1 MTCEEIVFRKPDVNE
16 LFVAA
21 LRQLAFEEPTS
32 RFARLRKTVLKQCAK
47 NPDTKPVLRS
57 IESNYLSLAKTF
69 GQIFGPQNVEE
80 PSLSQILSLAIALDD
95 LRVFSETALTIWSR
109 QFQQNQAVNTEAQLS
124 EKMSGL
130 LALLGQSRS
139 PSAKAWLHACL
150 LAAIDWRF
158 SEWAS
163 LNQNEKKEDLE
174 RVLLVQEIFH
184 ELKAE
189 GLAAGHAALPQL
201 SVEEV
206 ADKVYECAKKLAGKL
221 RPNLLLLV
229 EGQTEAIVL
238 PHFAR
243 LSGLSF
249 SQMGVE
255 VIASGGAKQVAR
267 RYLTIKDTV
276 RLPIVCVLD
285 GDAEKSAE
293 LIEDSLR
300 DCDQLVSLAVVELED
315 SYSYEQLLY
324 LLEEHLARF
333 GQTLDQCEFSLP
345 ETGRRKDALN
355 KIYRDRGLGDFDKI
369 GFAQEVVQSCKKTSD
384 VPVEMAKVVDA
395 VRATLSIGQGLD
407 G

>member
-21 LRQLAFEEPTS
+21 LRQLAFEEPAS
-32 RFARLRKTVLKQCAK
+32 RFARMRKTVAKQCAK
-47 NPDTKPVLRS
+47 NPDTKPILRS
-57 IESNYLSLAKTF
+57 IESNYLTLAKTF

-95 LRVFSETALTIWSR
+95 LRVFSETALTIWY
-109 QFQQNQAVNTEAQLS
+109 QQYQHITDEVQLS
-124 EKMSGL
+124 AKMQAL
-130 LALLGQSRS
+130 LELLGQGCSR
-139 PSAKAWLHACL
+139 AAQAWLRACL
-150 LAAIDWRF
+150 LATIDWRF
-158 SEWAS
+158 SEWES
-163 LNQNEKKEDLE
+163 LNQTEKKEDLE
-174 RVLLVQEIFH
+174 RVLLVQEIFR
-184 ELKAE
+184 ELKADA
-189 GLAAGHAALPQL
+189 LASGHAALPL
-201 SVEEV
+201 LPVEV
-206 ADKVYECAKKLAGKL
+206 LADKVYECAKKLAGKL

-249 SQMGVE
+249 SQLGVE

-285 GDAEKSAE
+285 GDAEHSAE
-293 LIEDSLR
+293 LIEDALR

-324 LLEEHLARF
+324 LLQEHLARF
-333 GQTLDQCEFSLP
+333 GQTLSQCEFALP
-345 ETGRRKDALN
+345 ESGRRKDALN

-369 GFAQEVVQSCKKTSD
+369 GFANEVVASCKKSTD
-384 VPVEMAKVVDA
+384 VPLEMAIVLDA
-395 VRATLSIGQGLD
+395 VRMTLTLGQPFD

>member
-21 LRQLAFEEPTS
+21 LRQLAFEEPAS
-32 RFARLRKTVLKQCAK
+32 RFARMRKTVAKQCAR
-47 NPDTKPVLRS
+47 NPDTKPILRT
-57 IESNYLSLAKTF
+57 IESNYLTLAKTF

-95 LRVFSETALTIWSR
+95 LRVFSETALTIWY
-109 QFQQNQAVNTEAQLS
+109 QQYQHITDEVQLS
-124 EKMSGL
+124 PKMQ
-130 LALLGQSRS
+130 ALLELLGHGCSR
-139 PSAKAWLHACL
+139 AAQAWLRACL
-150 LAAIDWRF
+150 LATIDWRF
-158 SEWAS
+158 SEWES
-163 LNQNEKKEDLE
+163 LSQTEKKEDLE
-174 RVLLVQEIFH
+174 RVLLVQEIFR
-184 ELKAE
+184 ELKADA
-189 GLAAGHAALPQL
+189 LASGHAALPLL
-201 SVEEV
+201 SVEV
-206 ADKVYECAKKLAGKL
+206 LADKVYECAKKLAGKL

-249 SQMGVE
+249 SQLGVE

-285 GDAEKSAE
+285 GDAEHSAE
-293 LIEDSLR
+293 LIEDALR

-333 GQTLDQCEFSLP
+333 GQTLSQCEFALP
-345 ETGRRKDALN
+345 ESGRRKDALN

-369 GFAQEVVQSCKKTSD
+369 GFANEVVASCKKSTD
-384 VPVEMAKVVDA
+384 VPLEMAIVLDA
-395 VRATLSIGQGLD
+395 VRMTLTLGQPFD

>member
-1 MTCEEIVFRKPDVNE
+1 LTCEEIVFRKPDVNE

-21 LRQLAFEEPTS
+21 LRQLAFEEPAS
-32 RFARLRKTVLKQCAK
+32 RFARMRKTVAKQCAK
-47 NPDTKPVLRS
+47 NPDTKPILRS
-57 IESNYLSLAKTF
+57 IESNYLTLAKTF

-95 LRVFSETALTIWSR
+95 LRVFSETALTIWY
-109 QFQQNQAVNTEAQLS
+109 QQYQHITDEVQLS
-124 EKMSGL
+124 AKMQAL
-130 LALLGQSRS
+130 LELLGQGCSR
-139 PSAKAWLHACL
+139 AAQAWLRACL
-150 LAAIDWRF
+150 LATIDWRF
-158 SEWAS
+158 SEWES
-163 LNQNEKKEDLE
+163 LNQTEKKEDLE
-174 RVLLVQEIFH
+174 RVLLVQEIFR
-184 ELKAE
+184 ELKADA
-189 GLAAGHAALPQL
+189 LASGHAALPL
-201 SVEEV
+201 LPVEV
-206 ADKVYECAKKLAGKL
+206 LADKVYECAKKLAGKL

-249 SQMGVE
+249 SQLGVE

-285 GDAEKSAE
+285 GDAEHSAE
-293 LIEDSLR
+293 LIEDALR

-333 GQTLDQCEFSLP
+333 GQTLSQCEFALP
-345 ETGRRKDALN
+345 ESGRRKDALN

-369 GFAQEVVQSCKKTSD
+369 GFANEVVASCKKSTD
-384 VPVEMAKVVDA
+384 VPLEMAIVLDA
-395 VRATLSIGQGLD
+395 VRMTLTLGQPFD

>member
-21 LRQLAFEEPTS
+21 LRQLAFEEPAS
-32 RFARLRKTVLKQCAK
+32 RFARMRKTVSKQCAK
-47 NPDTKPVLRS
+47 NPDSKTVLRS

-95 LRVFSETALTIWSR
+95 LRVFSETALTIWYQ
-109 QFQQNQAVNTEAQLS
+109 QFQQNQPVNVGGQLS

-130 LALLGQSRS
+130 LALLGRNRS
-139 PSAKAWLHACL
+139 QPATAWLHACF

-163 LNQNEKKEDLE
+163 LNQNENKEDLE

-184 ELKAE
+184 EMKAE
-189 GLAAGHAALPQL
+189 GLAAGHAALPLL
-201 SVEEV
+201 SVEEL

-249 SQMGVE
+249 DQLGVE

-276 RLPIVCVLD
+276 RLPIICVLD
-285 GDAEKSAE
+285 GDAAQSAE

-315 SYSYEQLLY
+315 SYSYDQLLY
-324 LLEEHLARF
+324 LLDAHLARF
-333 GQTLDQCEFSLP
+333 GQTLAQCEFELP
-345 ETGRRKDALN
+345 EAGRRKDALN

-369 GFAQEVVQSCKKTSD
+369 GFAQEVVQSCKKNSD
-384 VPVEMAKVVDA
+384 VPTEMAKVLNA
-395 VRATLSIGQGLD
+395 VRAISTGPSLD
-407 G
+407 D

>member
-21 LRQLAFEEPTS
+21 LRQLAFEEPAS
-32 RFARLRKTVLKQCAK
+32 RFARMRKTVAKQCAK
-47 NPDTKPVLRS
+47 NPDTKPILRS
-57 IESNYLSLAKTF
+57 IESNYLTLAKTF

-95 LRVFSETALTIWSR
+95 LRVFSETALTIWY
-109 QFQQNQAVNTEAQLS
+109 QQYQHITDEVQLS
-124 EKMSGL
+124 PKMQAL
-130 LALLGQSRS
+130 LELLGQGSSR
-139 PSAKAWLHACL
+139 AAQAWLRACL
-150 LAAIDWRF
+150 LATIDWRF
-158 SEWAS
+158 SEWES
-163 LNQNEKKEDLE
+163 LSQTEKKEDLE
-174 RVLLVQEIFH
+174 RVLLVQEIFR
-184 ELKAE
+184 ELKADA
-189 GLAAGHAALPQL
+189 LASGHAALPLL
-201 SVEEV
+201 SVEV
-206 ADKVYECAKKLAGKL
+206 LADKVYECAKKLAGKL

-249 SQMGVE
+249 NQLGVE

-285 GDAEKSAE
+285 GDAEHSAE

-333 GQTLDQCEFSLP
+333 GQTLSQCEFALP
-345 ETGRRKDALN
+345 ESGRRKDALN

-369 GFAQEVVQSCKKTSD
+369 GFANEVVASCKKSTD
-384 VPVEMAKVVDA
+384 VPLEMAIVLDA
-395 VRATLSIGQGLD
+395 VRMTLTLGQPFD

>member
-1 MTCEEIVFRKPDVNE
+1 
-16 LFVAA
+16 
-21 LRQLAFEEPTS
+21 
-32 RFARLRKTVLKQCAK
+32 
-47 NPDTKPVLRS
+47 
-57 IESNYLSLAKTF
+57 
-69 GQIFGPQNVEE
+69 
-80 PSLSQILSLAIALDD
+80 
-95 LRVFSETALTIWSR
+95 
-109 QFQQNQAVNTEAQLS
+109 
-124 EKMSGL
+124 
-130 LALLGQSRS
+130 
-139 PSAKAWLHACL
+139 
-150 LAAIDWRF
+150 
-158 SEWAS
+158 
-163 LNQNEKKEDLE
+163 
-174 RVLLVQEIFH
+174 VLLVQEIFR

-189 GLAAGHAALPQL
+189 SLASGHAALPLL
-201 SVEEV
+201 SVEV
-206 ADKVYECAKKLAGKL
+206 LADKVYECAKKLAGKL

-249 SQMGVE
+249 SQLGVE

-285 GDAEKSAE
+285 GDAEHSAE

-324 LLEEHLARF
+324 LLKEHLARF
-333 GQTLDQCEFSLP
+333 GQTLSQCDFSLP
-345 ETGRRKDALN
+345 ESGRRKDALN

-369 GFAQEVVQSCKKTSD
+369 GFANEVVASCKKSTD
-384 VPVEMAKVVDA
+384 VPLEMAIVLDA
-395 VRATLSIGQGLD
+395 VRMTLTLGQSLD

>member
-21 LRQLAFEEPTS
+21 LRQLAFEEPAS
-32 RFARLRKTVLKQCAK
+32 RFARMRKTVAKQCAK
-47 NPDTKPVLRS
+47 NPDTKPILRS
-57 IESNYLSLAKTF
+57 IESNYLTLAKTF

-95 LRVFSETALTIWSR
+95 LRVFSETALTIWY
-109 QFQQNQAVNTEAQLS
+109 QQYQHITDEVQLS
-124 EKMSGL
+124 AKMQAL
-130 LALLGQSRS
+130 LELLGQGCSR
-139 PSAKAWLHACL
+139 AAQAWLRACL
-150 LAAIDWRF
+150 LATIDWRF
-158 SEWAS
+158 SEWES
-163 LNQNEKKEDLE
+163 LNQTEKKEDLE
-174 RVLLVQEIFH
+174 RVLLVQEIFR
-184 ELKAE
+184 ELKADA
-189 GLAAGHAALPQL
+189 LASGHAALLLLP
-201 SVEEV
+201 VEV
-206 ADKVYECAKKLAGKL
+206 LADKVYECAKKLAGKL

-249 SQMGVE
+249 SQLGVE

-285 GDAEKSAE
+285 GDAEHSAE
-293 LIEDSLR
+293 LIEDALR

-333 GQTLDQCEFSLP
+333 GQTLSQCEFALP
-345 ETGRRKDALN
+345 ESGRRKDALN

-369 GFAQEVVQSCKKTSD
+369 GFANEVVASCKKSTD
-384 VPVEMAKVVDA
+384 VPLEMAIVLDA
-395 VRATLSIGQGLD
+395 VRMTLTLGQPFD

>member
-1 MTCEEIVFRKPDVNE
+1 M
-16 LFVAA
+16 
-21 LRQLAFEEPTS
+21 
-32 RFARLRKTVLKQCAK
+32 RKTVSKQCAK
-47 NPDTKPVLRS
+47 NPDTKPLLRS

-95 LRVFSETALTIWSR
+95 LRVFSETALTIWSQ
-109 QFQQNQAVNTEAQLS
+109 QFQQNQPVNVGGQLS

-130 LALLGQSRS
+130 LALLGNNRSQS
-139 PSAKAWLHACL
+139 ANAWLQACFF
-150 LAAIDWRF
+150 AAIDWRF

-184 ELKAE
+184 ELKAD
-189 GLAAGHAALPQL
+189 GLAAGHAALPL
-201 SVEEV
+201 LCAEEL

-249 SQMGVE
+249 NQLGVE

-276 RLPIVCVLD
+276 RLPIICVLD
-285 GDAEKSAE
+285 GDAEQSAE

-300 DCDQLVSLAVVELED
+300 DCDKLVSLAVVELED

-324 LLEEHLARF
+324 LLDAHLARF
-333 GQTLDQCEFSLP
+333 GQTLVQCEFVLP

-384 VPVEMAKVVDA
+384 VPFEMAKVVDA
-395 VRATLSIGQGLD
+395 VRATLSMGQCLD

>member
-21 LRQLAFEEPTS
+21 LRQLAFEEPAS
-32 RFARLRKTVLKQCAK
+32 RFARMRKTVAKQCAK
-47 NPDTKPVLRS
+47 NPDTKPILRS
-57 IESNYLSLAKTF
+57 IESNYLTLAKTF

-95 LRVFSETALTIWSR
+95 LRVFSETALTIWY
-109 QFQQNQAVNTEAQLS
+109 QQYQHITDEVQLS
-124 EKMSGL
+124 PKMHAL
-130 LALLGQSRS
+130 LELLGQGSSR
-139 PSAKAWLHACL
+139 AAQAWLRACL
-150 LAAIDWRF
+150 LATIDWRF
-158 SEWAS
+158 SEWES
-163 LNQNEKKEDLE
+163 LSQTEKKEDLE
-174 RVLLVQEIFH
+174 RVLLVQEIFR
-184 ELKAE
+184 ELKADA
-189 GLAAGHAALPQL
+189 LASGHAALPFL
-201 SVEEV
+201 SVEV
-206 ADKVYECAKKLAGKL
+206 LADKVYECAKKLAGKL

-249 SQMGVE
+249 SQLGVE

-285 GDAEKSAE
+285 GDAEHSAE
-293 LIEDSLR
+293 LIEDALR

-333 GQTLDQCEFSLP
+333 GQTLSQCEFALP
-345 ETGRRKDALN
+345 ESGRRKDALN

-369 GFAQEVVQSCKKTSD
+369 GFANEVVASCKKSTD
-384 VPVEMAKVVDA
+384 VPLEMAIVLDA
-395 VRATLSIGQGLD
+395 VRMTLTLGQPFD

>member
-21 LRQLAFEEPTS
+21 LRQLAFEEPAS
-32 RFARLRKTVLKQCAK
+32 RFARMRKTVAKQCAK
-47 NPDTKPVLRS
+47 NPDTKPILRS
-57 IESNYLSLAKTF
+57 IESNYLTLAKTF

-95 LRVFSETALTIWSR
+95 LRVFSETALTIWY
-109 QFQQNQAVNTEAQLS
+109 QQYQHITEEVQLS
-124 EKMSGL
+124 AKMQAL
-130 LALLGQSRS
+130 LELLGQGCSR
-139 PSAKAWLHACL
+139 AAQAWLRACL
-150 LAAIDWRF
+150 LATIDWRF
-158 SEWAS
+158 SEWES
-163 LNQNEKKEDLE
+163 LNQTEKKEDLE
-174 RVLLVQEIFH
+174 RVLLVQEIFR
-184 ELKAE
+184 ELKADA
-189 GLAAGHAALPQL
+189 LASGHAALPL
-201 SVEEV
+201 LPVEV
-206 ADKVYECAKKLAGKL
+206 LADKVYECAKKLAGKL

-249 SQMGVE
+249 SQLGVE

-285 GDAEKSAE
+285 GDAEHSAE
-293 LIEDSLR
+293 LIEDALR

-324 LLEEHLARF
+324 LLQEHLARF
-333 GQTLDQCEFSLP
+333 GQTLSQCEFALP
-345 ETGRRKDALN
+345 ESGRRKDALN

-369 GFAQEVVQSCKKTSD
+369 GFANEVVASCKKSTD
-384 VPVEMAKVVDA
+384 VPLEMAIVLDA
-395 VRATLSIGQGLD
+395 VRMTLTLGQPFD

>member
-21 LRQLAFEEPTS
+21 LRQLAFEEPAS
-32 RFARLRKTVLKQCAK
+32 RFARMRKTVAKQCAK
-47 NPDTKPVLRS
+47 NPDTKPILRS
-57 IESNYLSLAKTF
+57 IESNYLTLAKTF

-95 LRVFSETALTIWSR
+95 LRVFSETALTIWY
-109 QFQQNQAVNTEAQLS
+109 QQYQHVTDEVQLS
-124 EKMSGL
+124 AKMQ
-130 LALLGQSRS
+130 ALLELLGHGRSR
-139 PSAKAWLHACL
+139 AAQAWLRACL
-150 LAAIDWRF
+150 LATIDWRF
-158 SEWAS
+158 SEWES
-163 LNQNEKKEDLE
+163 LSQSEKKEDLE
-174 RVLLVQEIFH
+174 RVLLVQEIFR
-184 ELKAE
+184 ELKADA
-189 GLAAGHAALPQL
+189 LASGHAALPL
-201 SVEEV
+201 LPVEV
-206 ADKVYECAKKLAGKL
+206 LADKVYECAKKLAGKL

-249 SQMGVE
+249 SQLGVE
-255 VIASGGAKQVAR
+255 VIASGGAKQVSR

-285 GDAEKSAE
+285 GDAEHSAE

-315 SYSYEQLLY
+315 SYSSEQLLY

-333 GQTLDQCEFSLP
+333 GQTLSQCEFALP
-345 ETGRRKDALN
+345 ESGRRKDALN

-369 GFAQEVVQSCKKTSD
+369 GFANEVVASCKKSTD
-384 VPVEMAKVVDA
+384 VPLEMAIVLDA
-395 VRATLSIGQGLD
+395 VRMTLTLGQPLD

>member
-21 LRQLAFEEPTS
+21 LRQLAFEEPVS
-32 RFARLRKTVLKQCAK
+32 RFARMRKTVVKQCAR
-47 NPDTKPVLRS
+47 NPEAKPFSRS

-95 LRVFSETALTIWSR
+95 LRVFSESALTIWYQQYRGVDIESPFNSKSR
-109 QFQQNQAVNTEAQLS
+109 
-124 EKMSGL
+124 KMQ
-130 LALLGQSRS
+130 ALLDLLGAERS
-139 PSAKAWLHACL
+139 VAAQAWLRACF

-158 SEWAS
+158 SEWAD
-163 LNQNEKKEDLE
+163 LNQNEKKEDLD
-174 RVLLVQEIFH
+174 RVMLVQDIFR
-184 ELKAE
+184 ELKADSSTSSDAAFSLLSASD
-189 GLAAGHAALPQL
+189 LA
-201 SVEEV
+201 E
-206 ADKVYECAKKLAGKL
+206 KVQQCAKKLAGKL
-221 RPNLLLLV
+221 RPNILLLV

-238 PHFAR
+238 PHFAW
-243 LSGLSF
+243 LSGFSF
-249 SQMGVE
+249 SQQGVE

-267 RYLTIKDTV
+267 RYLTIRDTV

-285 GDAEKSAE
+285 GDAEQSAE

-300 DCDQLVSLAVVELED
+300 DGDQLVSLAVVELED

-324 LLEEHLARF
+324 LLDEHLARF
-333 GQTLDQCEFSLP
+333 GQTLGQCDYSLP

-369 GFAQEVVQSCKKTSD
+369 GFAHEVVASCKKITD
-384 VPVEMAKVVDA
+384 VPFEMAKVVDA
-395 VRATLSIGQGLD
+395 VQATLLLEILD
-407 G
+407 D

>member
-21 LRQLAFEEPTS
+21 LRQLAFEEPAS
-32 RFARLRKTVLKQCAK
+32 RFARMRKTVFKQCAK
-47 NPDTKPVLRS
+47 NPDTKTVLRS

-95 LRVFSETALTIWSR
+95 LRVFSETALTIWYQ
-109 QFQQNQAVNTEAQLS
+109 QFQQNQAVNAGGQLS

-130 LALLGQSRS
+130 LALLGRNRSQS
-139 PSAKAWLHACL
+139 ANAWLHACF

-184 ELKAE
+184 ELKAD
-189 GLAAGHAALPQL
+189 GLAAGHAALPLL
-201 SVEEV
+201 SAEEL

-249 SQMGVE
+249 NQLGVE

-276 RLPIVCVLD
+276 RLPIICVLD
-285 GDAEKSAE
+285 GDAEHSAE

-315 SYSYEQLLY
+315 SYSAEQLLY
-324 LLEEHLARF
+324 LLDQHLARF
-333 GQTLDQCEFSLP
+333 GQTLAQCEFELP
-345 ETGRRKDALN
+345 EAGRRKDALN

-369 GFAQEVVQSCKKTSD
+369 GFAQEVVHSCKKSSD
-384 VPVEMAKVVDA
+384 VPLEMAKVLNA
-395 VRATLSIGQGLD
+395 VRAISIGQGLD
-407 G
+407 D

>member
-1 MTCEEIVFRKPDVNE
+1 MTCEGIVFRKPDVNE

-21 LRQLAFEEPTS
+21 LRQLAFEEPAS
-32 RFARLRKTVLKQCAK
+32 RFARMRKTVAKQCAK
-47 NPDTKPVLRS
+47 NPDTKPLLRS

-95 LRVFSETALTIWSR
+95 LRVFSETALTIWYQ
-109 QFQQNQAVNTEAQLS
+109 QFQQISIEVQLS
-124 EKMSGL
+124 EKMQAL
-130 LALLGQSRS
+130 LALLGNNRS
-139 PSAKAWLHACL
+139 QPAKAWLHACF
-150 LAAIDWRF
+150 LATIDWRF

-174 RVLLVQEIFH
+174 RVLLVQEIFY

-189 GLAAGHAALPQL
+189 ELAAGHAALPL
-201 SVEEV
+201 LTAEDL
-206 ADKVYECAKKLAGKL
+206 ADKVYQCAKKLAGKL

-249 SQMGVE
+249 SQFGVE

-276 RLPIVCVLD
+276 RLPIICVLD
-285 GDAEKSAE
+285 GDAELSAE
-293 LIEDSLR
+293 LIDDSLR
-300 DCDQLVSLAVVELED
+300 DGDQLVSLAVVELED

-333 GQTLDQCEFSLP
+333 GQTLAQCEFSLP
-345 ETGRRKDALN
+345 ESGRRKEALN

-369 GFAQEVVQSCKKTSD
+369 GFAQEVLQSCKKRSD
-384 VPVEMAKVVDA
+384 VPLEIAKVVDA
-395 VRATLSIGQGLD
+395 VRAKLSSGQCID
-407 G
+407 V

>member
-1 MTCEEIVFRKPDVNE
+1 LTCEEIVFRKPDVNE

-21 LRQLAFEEPTS
+21 LRQLAFEEPAS
-32 RFARLRKTVLKQCAK
+32 RFARMRKTVAKQCAK
-47 NPDTKPVLRS
+47 NPDTKPILRS
-57 IESNYLSLAKTF
+57 IESNYLTLAKTF

-95 LRVFSETALTIWSR
+95 LRVFSETALTIWY
-109 QFQQNQAVNTEAQLS
+109 QQYQHITDEVQLS
-124 EKMSGL
+124 AKMQ
-130 LALLGQSRS
+130 ALLELLGHGFSR
-139 PSAKAWLHACL
+139 AAQAWLRACL
-150 LAAIDWRF
+150 LATIDWRF
-158 SEWAS
+158 SEWES
-163 LNQNEKKEDLE
+163 LSQAEKKEDLE
-174 RVLLVQEIFH
+174 RVLLVQEIFR

-189 GLAAGHAALPQL
+189 SLASGHAALPLL
-201 SVEEV
+201 SVEV
-206 ADKVYECAKKLAGKL
+206 LADKVYECAKKLAGKL

-249 SQMGVE
+249 SQLGVE

-285 GDAEKSAE
+285 GDAEHSAE

-324 LLEEHLARF
+324 LLKEHLARF
-333 GQTLDQCEFSLP
+333 GQTLSQCDFSLP
-345 ETGRRKDALN
+345 ESGRRKDALN

-369 GFAQEVVQSCKKTSD
+369 GFANEVVASCKKSTD
-384 VPVEMAKVVDA
+384 VPLEMAIVLDA
-395 VRATLSIGQGLD
+395 VRMTLTLGQSLD

>member
-21 LRQLAFEEPTS
+21 LRQLAFEEPAS
-32 RFARLRKTVLKQCAK
+32 RFARMRKTVAKQCAR
-47 NPDTKPVLRS
+47 NPDTKPILRT
-57 IESNYLSLAKTF
+57 IESNYLTLAKTF

-95 LRVFSETALTIWSR
+95 LRVFSETALTIWY
-109 QFQQNQAVNTEAQLS
+109 QQYQHITDEVQLS
-124 EKMSGL
+124 PKMQAL
-130 LALLGQSRS
+130 LELLGQGCSR
-139 PSAKAWLHACL
+139 AAQAWLRACL
-150 LAAIDWRF
+150 LATIDWRF
-158 SEWAS
+158 SEWES
-163 LNQNEKKEDLE
+163 LSQTEKKEDLE
-174 RVLLVQEIFH
+174 RVLLVQEIFR
-184 ELKAE
+184 ELKADA
-189 GLAAGHAALPQL
+189 LASGHAALPLL
-201 SVEEV
+201 SVEV
-206 ADKVYECAKKLAGKL
+206 LADKVYECAKKLAGKL

-249 SQMGVE
+249 SQLGVE

-285 GDAEKSAE
+285 GDAEHSAE
-293 LIEDSLR
+293 LIEDALR

-333 GQTLDQCEFSLP
+333 GQTLSQCEFALP
-345 ETGRRKDALN
+345 ESGRRKDALN

-369 GFAQEVVQSCKKTSD
+369 GFANEVVASCKKSTD
-384 VPVEMAKVVDA
+384 VPLEMAIVLDA
-395 VRATLSIGQGLD
+395 VRMTLTLGQPFD

>member
-1 MTCEEIVFRKPDVNE
+1 M
-16 LFVAA
+16 
-21 LRQLAFEEPTS
+21 
-32 RFARLRKTVLKQCAK
+32 RKTVAKQCAK
-47 NPDTKPVLRS
+47 NPDTKPILRS
-57 IESNYLSLAKTF
+57 IESNYLTLAKTF

-95 LRVFSETALTIWSR
+95 LRVFSETALTIWY
-109 QFQQNQAVNTEAQLS
+109 QQYQHITDEVQLS
-124 EKMSGL
+124 AKMQAL
-130 LALLGQSRS
+130 LELLGQGCSR
-139 PSAKAWLHACL
+139 AAQAWLRACL
-150 LAAIDWRF
+150 LATIDWRF
-158 SEWAS
+158 SEWES
-163 LNQNEKKEDLE
+163 LNQTEKKEDLE
-174 RVLLVQEIFH
+174 RVLLVQEIFR
-184 ELKAE
+184 ELKADA
-189 GLAAGHAALPQL
+189 LASGHAALPL
-201 SVEEV
+201 LPVEV
-206 ADKVYECAKKLAGKL
+206 LADKVYECAKKLAGKL

-249 SQMGVE
+249 SQLGVE

-285 GDAEKSAE
+285 GDAEHSAE
-293 LIEDSLR
+293 LIEDALR

-324 LLEEHLARF
+324 LLQEHLARF
-333 GQTLDQCEFSLP
+333 GQTLSQCEFALP
-345 ETGRRKDALN
+345 ESGRRKDALN

-369 GFAQEVVQSCKKTSD
+369 GFANEVVASCKKSTD
-384 VPVEMAKVVDA
+384 VPLEMAIVLDA
-395 VRATLSIGQGLD
+395 VRMTLTLGQPFD

>member
-1 MTCEEIVFRKPDVNE
+1 
-16 LFVAA
+16 L
-21 LRQLAFEEPTS
+21 
-32 RFARLRKTVLKQCAK
+32 
-47 NPDTKPVLRS
+47 
-57 IESNYLSLAKTF
+57 
-69 GQIFGPQNVEE
+69 
-80 PSLSQILSLAIALDD
+80 
-95 LRVFSETALTIWSR
+95 
-109 QFQQNQAVNTEAQLS
+109 
-124 EKMSGL
+124 
-130 LALLGQSRS
+130 
-139 PSAKAWLHACL
+139 
-150 LAAIDWRF
+150 
-158 SEWAS
+158 
-163 LNQNEKKEDLE
+163 
-174 RVLLVQEIFH
+174 
-184 ELKAE
+184 
-189 GLAAGHAALPQL
+189 
-201 SVEEV
+201 

-249 SQMGVE
+249 SQLGVE

-285 GDAEKSAE
+285 GDAEHSAE

-324 LLEEHLARF
+324 LLKEHLARF
-333 GQTLDQCEFSLP
+333 GQTLSQCDFSLP
-345 ETGRRKDALN
+345 ESGRRKDALN

-369 GFAQEVVQSCKKTSD
+369 GFANEVVASCKKSTD
-384 VPVEMAKVVDA
+384 VPLEMAIVLDA
-395 VRATLSIGQGLD
+395 VRMTLTLGQSLD

>member
-21 LRQLAFEEPTS
+21 LRQLAFEEPAS
-32 RFARLRKTVLKQCAK
+32 RFARMRKTVAKQCAK
-47 NPDTKPVLRS
+47 NPDTKPILRS
-57 IESNYLSLAKTF
+57 IESNYLTLAKTF

-95 LRVFSETALTIWSR
+95 LRVFSETALTIWY
-109 QFQQNQAVNTEAQLS
+109 QQYQHITDEVQLS
-124 EKMSGL
+124 AKMQAL
-130 LALLGQSRS
+130 LELLGQGCSR
-139 PSAKAWLHACL
+139 AAQAWLRACL
-150 LAAIDWRF
+150 LATIDWRF
-158 SEWAS
+158 SEWES
-163 LNQNEKKEDLE
+163 LNQTEKKEDLE
-174 RVLLVQEIFH
+174 RVLLVQEIFR
-184 ELKAE
+184 ELKADA
-189 GLAAGHAALPQL
+189 LASGHAALPL
-201 SVEEV
+201 LPVEV
-206 ADKVYECAKKLAGKL
+206 LADKVYECAKKLAGKL

-249 SQMGVE
+249 SQLGVE

-285 GDAEKSAE
+285 GDAEHSAE
-293 LIEDSLR
+293 LIEDALR

-333 GQTLDQCEFSLP
+333 GQTLSQCEFALP
-345 ETGRRKDALN
+345 ESGRRKDALN

-369 GFAQEVVQSCKKTSD
+369 GFANEVVASCKKSTD
-384 VPVEMAKVVDA
+384 VPLEMAIVLDA
-395 VRATLSIGQGLD
+395 VRMTLTLGQPFD

>member
-1 MTCEEIVFRKPDVNE
+1 MTCEEIVFRRPDVNE

-21 LRQLAFEEPTS
+21 LRQLAFEEPAS
-32 RFARLRKTVLKQCAK
+32 RFARVRKTVAKQCAK
-47 NPDTKPVLRS
+47 NPDTKPILRS
-57 IESNYLSLAKTF
+57 IESNYLTLAKTF

-95 LRVFSETALTIWSR
+95 LRVFSETALTIWY
-109 QFQQNQAVNTEAQLS
+109 QQYQHITAEVQLS
-124 EKMSGL
+124 AKMQAL
-130 LALLGQSRS
+130 LELLGQGCSR
-139 PSAKAWLHACL
+139 AAQAWLRACL
-150 LAAIDWRF
+150 LATIDWRF
-158 SEWAS
+158 SDWES
-163 LNQNEKKEDLE
+163 LSQTEKREDLE
-174 RVLLVQEIFH
+174 RVLLVQEIFR
-184 ELKAE
+184 ELKDDS
-189 GLAAGHAALPQL
+189 LASGHAALPLL
-201 SVEEV
+201 SVEV
-206 ADKVYECAKKLAGKL
+206 LAAKVYECAKKLAGKL

-249 SQMGVE
+249 SQLGVE

-285 GDAEKSAE
+285 GDAEHSAE

-333 GQTLDQCEFSLP
+333 GQTLSQCEFALP
-345 ETGRRKDALN
+345 ESGRRKDALN

-369 GFAQEVVQSCKKTSD
+369 GFAHEVVASCKKSTD
-384 VPVEMAKVVDA
+384 VPLEMAIVLDA
-395 VRATLSIGQGLD
+395 VRMTLTLGQPFD

>member
-21 LRQLAFEEPTS
+21 LRQLAFEEPAS
-32 RFARLRKTVLKQCAK
+32 RFARMRKTIAKQCAK
-47 NPDTKPVLRS
+47 NPDTKPILRS
-57 IESNYLSLAKTF
+57 IESNYLTLAKTF

-95 LRVFSETALTIWSR
+95 VRVFSETALTIWY
-109 QFQQNQAVNTEAQLS
+109 QQYQHITDEVQLS
-124 EKMSGL
+124 PKMQAL
-130 LALLGQSRS
+130 LELLGQGCSR
-139 PSAKAWLHACL
+139 AAQAWLRACL
-150 LAAIDWRF
+150 LATIDWRF
-158 SEWAS
+158 SEWES
-163 LNQNEKKEDLE
+163 LSQTEKKEDLE
-174 RVLLVQEIFH
+174 RVLLVQEIFR
-184 ELKAE
+184 ELKADA
-189 GLAAGHAALPQL
+189 LASGHAALPIL
-201 SVEEV
+201 PVEV
-206 ADKVYECAKKLAGKL
+206 LADKVYECAKKLAGKL

-249 SQMGVE
+249 SQLGVE

-285 GDAEKSAE
+285 GDAEHSAE

-333 GQTLDQCEFSLP
+333 GQTLSQCEFALP
-345 ETGRRKDALN
+345 ESGRRKEALN

-369 GFAQEVVQSCKKTSD
+369 GFANEVVASCKKSTD
-384 VPVEMAKVVDA
+384 VPLEMAIVLDA
-395 VRATLSIGQGLD
+395 VRMTLTLGQPLD

>member
-1 MTCEEIVFRKPDVNE
+1 LTCEEIVFRKPDVNE

-21 LRQLAFEEPTS
+21 LRQLAFEEPAS
-32 RFARLRKTVLKQCAK
+32 RFARMRKTVAKQCAK
-47 NPDTKPVLRS
+47 NPDTKPILRS
-57 IESNYLSLAKTF
+57 IESNYLTLAKTF

-95 LRVFSETALTIWSR
+95 LRVFSETALTIWY
-109 QFQQNQAVNTEAQLS
+109 QQYQHITDEVQLS
-124 EKMSGL
+124 PKMQAL
-130 LALLGQSRS
+130 LELLGQGSSR
-139 PSAKAWLHACL
+139 AAQAWLRACL
-150 LAAIDWRF
+150 LATIDWRF
-158 SEWAS
+158 SEWES
-163 LNQNEKKEDLE
+163 LSQTEKKEDLE
-174 RVLLVQEIFH
+174 RVLLVQEIFR
-184 ELKAE
+184 ELKADA
-189 GLAAGHAALPQL
+189 LASGHAALPLL
-201 SVEEV
+201 SVEV
-206 ADKVYECAKKLAGKL
+206 LADKVYECAKKLAGKL

-249 SQMGVE
+249 NQLGVE

-285 GDAEKSAE
+285 GDAEHSAE

-333 GQTLDQCEFSLP
+333 GQTLSQCEFALP
-345 ETGRRKDALN
+345 ESGRRKDALN

-369 GFAQEVVQSCKKTSD
+369 GFANEVVASCKKSTD
-384 VPVEMAKVVDA
+384 VPLEMAIVLDA
-395 VRATLSIGQGLD
+395 VRMTLTLGQPFD

>member
-21 LRQLAFEEPTS
+21 LRQLAFEEPVS
-32 RFARLRKTVLKQCAK
+32 RFARMRKTVVKQCAK
-47 NPDTKPVLRS
+47 NPDSKPFLRS
-57 IESNYLSLAKTF
+57 IESNYLSLAKAF
-69 GQIFGPQNVEE
+69 GQIFGPQNVAE

-95 LRVFSETALTIWSR
+95 LRVYSETALTIWYQ
-109 QFQQNQAVNTEAQLS
+109 QFQQYQPISTESHLN
-124 EKMSGL
+124 EKMQAL
-130 LALLGQSRS
+130 LALLGNNRS
-139 PSAKAWLHACL
+139 PAAKAWLHACF

-174 RVLLVQEIFH
+174 RVLLVQEIFY

-189 GLAAGHAALPQL
+189 GLAAGHAALPLL
-201 SVEEV
+201 SVEDL
-206 ADKVYECAKKLAGKL
+206 ADKVYQCAKKLAGKL

-238 PHFAR
+238 PHFAH
-243 LSGLSF
+243 LSGFSF
-249 SQMGVE
+249 GQLGVE

-285 GDAEKSAE
+285 GDAEQSAE

-315 SYSYEQLLY
+315 CYSYEQLLY
-324 LLEEHLARF
+324 LLDEHLARF
-333 GQTLDQCEFSLP
+333 GQTLAQCDFALP
-345 ETGRRKDALN
+345 ESGRRKDALN

-369 GFAQEVVQSCKKTSD
+369 GFAQEVVQSCNKSSD
-384 VPVEMAKVVDA
+384 VPLEMAKVVDA
-395 VRATLSIGQGLD
+395 VRATLSTGHSLD

>member
-1 MTCEEIVFRKPDVNE
+1 M
-16 LFVAA
+16 
-21 LRQLAFEEPTS
+21 
-32 RFARLRKTVLKQCAK
+32 RKTVAKQCAK
-47 NPDTKPVLRS
+47 NPDTKPILRS
-57 IESNYLSLAKTF
+57 IESNYLTLAKTF

-95 LRVFSETALTIWSR
+95 LRVFSDTALTIWY
-109 QFQQNQAVNTEAQLS
+109 QQYQHITDEVQLS
-124 EKMSGL
+124 PKMQ
-130 LALLGQSRS
+130 ALLELLGKGCSR
-139 PSAKAWLHACL
+139 AAQAWLRACL
-150 LAAIDWRF
+150 LATIDWRF
-158 SEWAS
+158 SEWES
-163 LNQNEKKEDLE
+163 LSQTEKKEDLE
-174 RVLLVQEIFH
+174 RVLLVQEVFR
-184 ELKAE
+184 ELKADA
-189 GLAAGHAALPQL
+189 LASGHAALPLL
-201 SVEEV
+201 SVEV
-206 ADKVYECAKKLAGKL
+206 LADKVYECAKKLAGKL

-243 LSGLSF
+243 LSDLSF
-249 SQMGVE
+249 SQLGVE

-285 GDAEKSAE
+285 GDAEHSAE
-293 LIEDSLR
+293 LIEDALR

-333 GQTLDQCEFSLP
+333 GQTLSQCEFALP
-345 ETGRRKDALN
+345 ESGRRKDALN

-369 GFAQEVVQSCKKTSD
+369 GFANEVVASCKKSTD
-384 VPVEMAKVVDA
+384 VPLEMAIVLDA
-395 VRATLSIGQGLD
+395 VRMTLTLGQPFD

>member
-1 MTCEEIVFRKPDVNE
+1 LTCEEIVFRKPDVNE

-21 LRQLAFEEPTS
+21 LRQLAFEEPAS
-32 RFARLRKTVLKQCAK
+32 RFARMRKTVAKQCAR
-47 NPDTKPVLRS
+47 NPDTKPILRT
-57 IESNYLSLAKTF
+57 IESNYLTLAKTF

-95 LRVFSETALTIWSR
+95 LRVFSETALTIWY
-109 QFQQNQAVNTEAQLS
+109 QQYQHITDEVQLS
-124 EKMSGL
+124 PKMQAL
-130 LALLGQSRS
+130 LELLGQGCSR
-139 PSAKAWLHACL
+139 AAQAWLRACL
-150 LAAIDWRF
+150 LATIDWRF
-158 SEWAS
+158 SEWES
-163 LNQNEKKEDLE
+163 LSQTEKKEDLE
-174 RVLLVQEIFH
+174 RVLLVQEIFR
-184 ELKAE
+184 ELKADA
-189 GLAAGHAALPQL
+189 LASGHAALPLL
-201 SVEEV
+201 SVEV
-206 ADKVYECAKKLAGKL
+206 LADKVYECAKKLAGKL

-249 SQMGVE
+249 SQLGVE

-285 GDAEKSAE
+285 GDAEHSAE
-293 LIEDSLR
+293 LIEDALR

-333 GQTLDQCEFSLP
+333 GQTLSQCEFALP
-345 ETGRRKDALN
+345 ESGRRKDALN

-369 GFAQEVVQSCKKTSD
+369 GFANEVVASCKKSTD
-384 VPVEMAKVVDA
+384 VPLEMAIVLDA
-395 VRATLSIGQGLD
+395 VRMTLTLGQPFD